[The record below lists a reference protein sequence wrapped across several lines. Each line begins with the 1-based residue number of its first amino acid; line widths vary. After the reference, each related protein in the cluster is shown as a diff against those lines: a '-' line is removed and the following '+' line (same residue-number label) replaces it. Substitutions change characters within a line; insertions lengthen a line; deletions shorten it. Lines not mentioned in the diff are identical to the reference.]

1 MTCVDYNYTLPMDDA
16 FRNDVRVLAL
26 AVSHDTARA
35 ALRWARSRP
44 EEAWAQVSP
53 RSKDRTRLKFGQSGF
68 YGTNEGWSPHIP
80 PDLLTLGNE
89 ALAVAQNVV
98 QDAPWDAFSAIDTV
112 VVNRYTAGKGVAKHK
127 APPRWVPLVIGVT
140 LCDDPCGPV
149 SAMLF
154 ENGQHRV
161 PVPTPHRSAYVFHSR
176 AYTDATHARKPG
188 VAKQKGTVYSFTFR
202 ARA

>member
-1 MTCVDYNYTLPMDDA
+1 MSDA
-16 FRNDVRVLAL
+16 WLRQDVRGLAH
-26 AVSHDTARA
+26 AVGYDTARA
-35 ALRWARSRP
+35 ALRWARALP
-44 EEAWAQVSP
+44 EEAWAQVTP
-53 RSKDRTRLKFGQSGF
+53 RSKDRTRLKFGRSGF

-89 ALAVAQNVV
+89 ALAVARNVV
-98 QDAPWDAFSAIDTV
+98 QGAPWDAFGDIDTV

-127 APPRWVPLVIGVT
+127 DPPRWVPLVIGVT

-149 SAMLF
+149 SVMQF
-154 ENGQHRV
+154 ESGPHRV

-188 VAKQKGTVYSFTFR
+188 AAKQKGTVYSFTFR
-202 ARA
+202 AHA